1 MKNQYK
7 APTVKKT
14 FQILNQI
21 ARHNTG
27 ISISDLSR
35 NLNISKGTVHG
46 ITAALEEQGAVVRDQ
61 HSKRYTLGHTLFEL
75 GRAAFGR
82 IDVKDIARPDMEEL
96 MVKTGESVF
105 LGVKN
110 VDHVTI
116 LDIVESS
123 SDLKITSPI
132 GTTIPLLAGATGK
145 VFLAHMPEP
154 QMFNLLRSKGIR
166 RYTENTVTR
175 IAEFVEQTRAVQQN
189 GFAIDDEE
197 YISGVRAVAAP
208 IHHNGDLL
216 AAIWVVGFSP
226 SIDDEKMT
234 SVIKAVK
241 EAAYSIS
248 QKINTQTAMT

>member
-1 MKNQYK
+1 MKNRYK
-7 APTVKKT
+7 APIVKKT

-21 ARHNTG
+21 ARHKKG

-35 NLNISKGTVHG
+35 KLEISKGTVHG
-46 ITAALEEQGAVVRDQ
+46 ITSALQEQGAIARDPRT
-61 HSKRYTLGHTLFEL
+61 KRYTLGHTLFEL
-75 GRAAFGR
+75 GRAAYGR
-82 IDVKDIARPDMEEL
+82 IDVKDIARPFMEDL

-116 LDIVESS
+116 IDIVESS

-145 VFLAHMPEP
+145 VFLAHMSEA
-154 QMFNLLRSKGIR
+154 QVTHLLQSKGIR

-175 IAEFVEQTRAVQQN
+175 ITEFVKQTRAAEKN
-189 GFAIDDEE
+189 GFAIDEEE

-208 IHHNGDLL
+208 IHNNGSLL

-226 SIDDEKMT
+226 SMDDEKMT

-241 EAAYSIS
+241 EAAHSIS
-248 QKINTQTAMT
+248 QTINTQTATA